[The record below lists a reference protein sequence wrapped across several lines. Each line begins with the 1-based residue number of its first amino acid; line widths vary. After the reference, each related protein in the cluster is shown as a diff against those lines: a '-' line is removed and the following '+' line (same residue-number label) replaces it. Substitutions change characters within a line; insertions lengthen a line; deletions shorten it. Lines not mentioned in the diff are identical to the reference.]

1 MSGKLAISKS
11 SYGTYSNCSFSSA
24 SSSYAALLGSFNVSV
39 SISSSSKSA
48 ASCSS
53 RLDCGFLD
61 KLWFSSSAEL
71 ERLARLWMPEE
82 PLDSSI
88 ASLISCLILSSVL
101 FSVSSLLLP
110 KRRKA
115 MLFPPSLSPS
125 PGQYR
130 IQGDSVVDAFIDPAS
145 RYSNDKVLLWCYE
158 INDSGQRYSY
168 I

>member
-1 MSGKLAISKS
+1 
-11 SYGTYSNCSFSSA
+11 
-24 SSSYAALLGSFNVSV
+24 
-39 SISSSSKSA
+39 
-48 ASCSS
+48 
-53 RLDCGFLD
+53 
-61 KLWFSSSAEL
+61 
-71 ERLARLWMPEE
+71 MPGE

-145 RYSNDKVLLWCYE
+145 RCGIDKLL
-158 INDSGQRYSY
+158 
-168 I
+168 